1 MTKIISK
8 NKTMVIVGLLFT
20 FLQLLFD
27 TLNVAKF
34 STQTTVYIGAFGMLF
49 SLLRTGWIQ
58 YFESDI
64 TNTTLWIQIS
74 LFCVYVAGG
83 ILDKLDILP
92 FNDEWKSIIRVV
104 LTLFT
109 NFIPIVLKT
118 LNEIE

>member
-1 MTKIISK
+1 MTKVISK

>member
-34 STQTTVYIGAFGMLF
+34 STETTIYIGAFGMLF
-49 SLLRTGWIQ
+49 SLFRTGWIQ

-64 TNTTLWIQIS
+64 ADTTLWIQIS
-74 LFCVYVAGG
+74 LFVVYVAGG
-83 ILDKLDILP
+83 VLDKLDILP

-118 LNEIE
+118 LNEVE

>member
-8 NKTMVIVGLLFT
+8 NRTMIIVGLIFT

-27 TLNVAKF
+27 TLNLGNF
-34 STQTTVYIGAFGMLF
+34 SAETTVYIGAFGMLF

-58 YFESDI
+58 YFNENLS
-64 TNTTLWIQIS
+64 NKTLLIQIL
-74 LFCVYVAGG
+74 LFLVYVFGG
-83 ILDKLDILP
+83 VLDKLDVLP

-109 NFIPIVLKT
+109 NFIPVVLKT
-118 LNEIE
+118 LNEVE

>member
-1 MTKIISK
+1 MTKVITN
-8 NKTMVIVGLLFT
+8 NKVMVIVGLFFT

-27 TLNVAKF
+27 TLNLGKF
-34 STQTTVYIGAFGMLF
+34 SLETTVYIGAFGMLF
-49 SLLRTGWIQ
+49 SLIRTGWIQ

-64 TNTTLWIQIS
+64 KDSTLWIQIA
-74 LFCVYVAGG
+74 LLVVYVAGG

-92 FNDEWKSIIRVV
+92 FNDEIKSIVRVI

-118 LNEIE
+118 LKDL

>member
-1 MTKIISK
+1 MTKVISK

-74 LFCVYVAGG
+74 LFCIYVAGG